1 MNYSGKYTSV
11 EIPDIFYVFSP
22 SIISISGA
30 NEGIKINSVN
40 YVVKSYEDDTSYED
54 TLTYN
59 GEEEIRRD
67 IGYFLRQFFNIE
79 RLNILDVMFEGRAE
93 TIKYLTFDLY
103 IKTNMGEDSIEDSL
117 LDIPVVFGSVKPFK
131 TYYGSETIKIKKF
144 KEYPFSL
151 TFLLK
156 QSQTVK
162 ASVKAGLIIINVI
175 YTNQSQYT
183 QLANVVPDD
192 NVFYKNAS
200 KYKIVAEN
208 SACVDTS
215 TSWPFIDLTDAE
227 NFTYNVEQSNKNTG
241 VYLAWLN
248 MMGGINYYLFDKIN
262 ETLQVSEEEYK
273 KKEYYRFSVSDD
285 IPQRNKSAKRV
296 LTLGVPLAEK
306 QEYSYIEDVVLSP
319 MVYMLTESKDAMI
332 RVNVVTGDF
341 ERTGAELQDFTFQI
355 ELPEEYTVKL

>member
-1 MNYSGKYTSV
+1 MRYTGQYVSV

-30 NEGIKINSVN
+30 NEGIKINSVK

-54 TLTYN
+54 KLIHN

-79 RLNILDVMFEGRAE
+79 RLNILDVIEGRAE

-103 IKTNMGEDSIEDSL
+103 IKTNMGEDSIEDTL
-117 LDIPVVFGSVKPFK
+117 LDIPVIFGSVKPFK
-131 TYYGSETIKIKKF
+131 TYYGSETIKIKRF

-151 TFLLK
+151 AFLLK

-162 ASVKAGLIIINVI
+162 ARVKGGLIIIIVI

-192 NVFYKNAS
+192 IFYKNAS
-200 KYKIVAEN
+200 KYEIAAEN

-215 TSWPFIDLTDAE
+215 TNWPFIGLVDGE
-227 NFTYNVEQSNKNTG
+227 NFTYHVETSSKNTG

-273 KKEYYRFSVSDD
+273 KKEYYRYSVSDD
-285 IPQRNKSAKRV
+285 ISQRNKSAKRV
-296 LTLGVPLAEK
+296 LTLGVPLVEK
-306 QEYSYIEDVVLSP
+306 QEYSYIEDVLLSP

>member
-93 TIKYLTFDLY
+93 TIKYLTFNLY

-156 QSQTVK
+156 KSQTVK
-162 ASVKAGLIIINVI
+162 SKVDVGITVTTVI
-175 YTNQSQYT
+175 YTNKSQYT
-183 QLANVVPDD
+183 QLANVVPKGTFL
-192 NVFYKNAS
+192 NVS

-273 KKEYYRFSVSDD
+273 KKEYYRFPVSDD